1 MTILNLPPDLEGL
14 ARATAADIF
23 KTIKKHVTMRKT
35 IALTAL
41 YTLRHA
47 LDELS
52 PDERKEWLAVSIAE
66 LREER

>member
-1 MTILNLPPDLEGL
+1 MTVLNLPHDLEIL
-14 ARATAADIF
+14 ARATAVDVF
-23 KTIKKHVTMRKT
+23 KKIKKHVTMRKT
-35 IALTAL
+35 VALTAL

-66 LREER
+66 LSEQR